1 MILGTSLESPES
13 DEEDDEDILEEDEA
27 GGDVRTVD
35 VKSSSLFALRIR
47 REVEI
52 NDLTGNS
59 GPLIFCSVVS
69 LFSTCYHGNYNCN
82 NNFIISV

>member
-13 DEEDDEDILEEDEA
+13 DEEDDEDDDILEEDEA
-27 GGDVRTVD
+27 GDDVRTVD

-52 NDLTGNS
+52 TR
-59 GPLIFCSVVS
+59 
-69 LFSTCYHGNYNCN
+69 
-82 NNFIISV
+82 